1 MNTYASPQ
9 AYRSNSVMT
18 ASPGQ
23 LVVMLYDGAVRFL
36 KQAEIALGEGA
47 AVHAGGRIAKA
58 EAVLDELLV
67 TLDLEQGGE
76 IAQRLQAIYVFCKRL
91 LIEARVERDP
101 SKLARTAGLLLELRE
116 AFNEVAATGRVG
128 AESS

>member
-1 MNTYASPQ
+1 MTTYASPQ
-9 AYRSNSVMT
+9 AYRANSVMT

-47 AVHAGGRIAKA
+47 AVHAGDRIAKA

-76 IAQRLQAIYVFCKRL
+76 IAQRLQGIYVFCKRL
-91 LIEARVERDP
+91 LIEARVERDTGRIVQT
-101 SKLARTAGLLLELRE
+101 ARLLGELRE
-116 AFNEVAATGRVG
+116 AWAEAA
-128 AESS
+128 AA